1 MATTPNSAWGRFDIP
16 ILDLVPHTPADS
28 DFAGGKTSKG
38 ILLAETGTITY
49 MNPDGVSRANIP
61 LAGGVIHRIAAMRV
75 TAASTDVWIAY

>member
-1 MATTPNSAWGRFDIP
+1 MATVPNSAWGRFDIP
-16 ILDLVPHTPADS
+16 ILDLVPHTPAGTDL
-28 DFAGGKTSKG
+28 AGGTSKG

-49 MNPDGVSRANIP
+49 QNPDGVSRADIP